1 MLQVHAGNLT
11 QMLTEI
17 LGDVEG
23 NTALVMIEIDGTGGR
38 ARLQGLDISLK
49 LAREGK
55 RVLMI
60 GWQTPAAY
68 ASAPLWHACIEM
80 PNVVFA
86 QLPVGAAE
94 IKALLIDDIN
104 SGPAD
109 PLALRLLEMS
119 DEVDVLRVLKHNA
132 NYIEQRDEDAQ
143 LHFLTNAKKLFGD
156 LSLEE
161 LKTAVNEAEA
171 DTPVSACAGE
181 EFPDVFVDIEGTLL
195 QNGELNQALLEKIN
209 ELAAT
214 HPITVWSGGD
224 LKQLEPQLRSLG
236 ITYKVASKHALRGA
250 KAAMAFDDMP
260 YDQFIAEYGITVDQY
275 IQV

>member
-1 MLQVHAGNLT
+1 MLEIHAGSMT
-11 QMLTEI
+11 KMLADI
-17 LGDVEG
+17 LGDVDRDA
-23 NTALVMIEIDGTGGR
+23 ALVMIEIDGNGGR

-68 ASAPLWHACIEM
+68 ASTPLWHACIEM

-94 IKALLIDDIN
+94 IKALLTEDTK

-109 PLALRLLEMS
+109 PLALRLLELS
-119 DEVDVLRVLKHNA
+119 NEVDVLRVLKHNA

-161 LKTAVNEAEA
+161 LKTAVNEAKA

-181 EFPDVFVDIEGTLL
+181 EFPDVFVDIENTLL
-195 QNGELNQALLEKIN
+195 QNGELNQALLKQIN

-224 LKQLEPQLRSLG
+224 LKILEPQLRSLG

-250 KAAMAFDDMP
+250 KVAIAFDDLP
-260 YDQFIAEYGITVDQY
+260 YGEFFAEYGITVDQY